1 MIIKRLTMYN
11 FGVYA
16 GVQTFAFTNARPI
29 VLISG
34 MNGRGKT
41 TFLEAIL
48 LALYGSNSIA
58 YKENP
63 AHGSYGQYLRSR
75 ISRQAG
81 EQESFVELEFDM
93 SPGQPDTYVVRRAW
107 NGQGRRTAETVT
119 VEENGLDSPFLTQN
133 WTMFIESLLP
143 SALSSFYFFDGEKIA
158 ELALDNK
165 NTQMKDAIRSM
176 LGIQVLDRL
185 KKDLDLSLRHTRERA
200 GEKDSGIGVQ
210 ALRREKESRE
220 VRLEELNQRIEAQNE
235 KIWQQRETVSACRR
249 QYEQKGGDAAQQQ
262 QILLQRQADLRAEGK
277 QTGEALL
284 DLAAGALPLVLVE
297 DLLQDVRRQAEE
309 EHSSQV
315 MGQALDRMEAL
326 LDGYAGDRAAAG
338 QFVEY
343 VKGCF
348 PGREEEALYGLSSHG
363 LVQLQSLLEKRLNQS
378 RTEVQAQLKRKKE
391 LEEQLDETERY
402 LSLDTNEKEL
412 NSLYAEI
419 KEQEG
424 LLLRLEVEL
433 NALQQEKSAVYKEAA
448 AAAREWNRAVEAY
461 LQEAELRDE
470 ADRMEK
476 YTALSI
482 RLVEEYM
489 TRLQRRKTGVLGE
502 TITQCYRKL
511 ANKKD
516 MIHKIEM
523 DAETLDLRYLDAA
536 GGLVAKD
543 SLSAGEKQLMVIAIL
558 WALASCSRKKL
569 PVIIDT
575 PLARMDSMH
584 RTALVTT
591 YFPQASGQ
599 TIILST
605 DSEINRSYYALM
617 QEYVGDEFTLVFDE
631 QTQSTTISKGYFQT
645 P

>member
-1 MIIKRLTMYN
+1 MIIKRLTMCN

-16 GVQTFAFTNARPI
+16 GVQTFAFTHTRPI

-48 LALYGSNSIA
+48 LALYGPNSIA
-58 YKENP
+58 WKENP

-107 NGQGRRTAETVT
+107 NGQGRRTAETITVT
-119 VEENGLDSPFLTQN
+119 ENGLDSPFLTQN
-133 WTMFIESLLP
+133 WTMFIENLLP

-185 KKDLDLSLRHTRERA
+185 KKDLDLSLRHTRERS
-200 GEKDSGIGVQ
+200 GEKDSGTDVQ
-210 ALRREKESRE
+210 ALRRAKEAHE
-220 VRLEELNQRIEAQNE
+220 ARLEELNQQIEAQNE
-235 KIWQQRETVSACRR
+235 KIWQQRERVSACRR
-249 QYEQKGGDAAQQQ
+249 QYEQKGGDAAQQRQ
-262 QILLQRQADLRAEGK
+262 ALLQRRADLRAAGK
-277 QTGEALL
+277 QNREALL

-315 MGQALDRMEAL
+315 MGQALGRMETL
-326 LDGYAGDRAAAG
+326 LEGYAGDRAAAG
-338 QFVEY
+338 QFMEY
-343 VKGCF
+343 VKGCV
-348 PGREEEALYGLSSHG
+348 PGREEEALYDLSPHG

-378 RTEVQAQLKRKKE
+378 RTEARALLKRKKE

-412 NSLYAEI
+412 NGLYAEI
-419 KEQEG
+419 KEQEA
-424 LLLRLEVEL
+424 LQLRLEVEL

-448 AAAREWNRAVEAY
+448 ATTKEWNRAVAAY
-461 LQEAELRDE
+461 LQEAELQDE
-470 ADRMEK
+470 AERMEK

-516 MIHKIEM
+516 MIHNIEM
-523 DAETLDLRYLDAA
+523 DAETLDLRYLDAD

-558 WALASCSRKKL
+558 WALAICSRKKL

-575 PLARMDSMH
+575 PLARMDSLH

-617 QEYVGDEFTLVFDE
+617 REYVGDEFTLVFDE

>member
-1 MIIKRLTMYN
+1 MIIKRLTMCN

-16 GVQTFAFTNARPI
+16 GVQTFAFTHTRPI

-48 LALYGSNSIA
+48 LALYGPNSIA
-58 YKENP
+58 WKENP

-107 NGQGRRTAETVT
+107 NGQGRRTAETITVT
-119 VEENGLDSPFLTQN
+119 ENGVDSPFLTQN
-133 WTMFIESLLP
+133 WTMFIENLLP

-185 KKDLDLSLRHTRERA
+185 KKDLDLSLRHTRERS
-200 GEKDSGIGVQ
+200 GEKDSGTDVQ
-210 ALRREKESRE
+210 ALRRAKEAHE
-220 VRLEELNQRIEAQNE
+220 ARLEELNQQIEAQNE
-235 KIWQQRETVSACRR
+235 KIWQQRERVSACRR
-249 QYEQKGGDAAQQQ
+249 QYEQKGGDAAQQRQ
-262 QILLQRQADLRAEGK
+262 ALLQRRADLRAAGK
-277 QTGEALL
+277 QNREALL

-315 MGQALDRMEAL
+315 MGQALGRMETL
-326 LDGYAGDRAAAG
+326 LEGYAGDRAAAG
-338 QFVEY
+338 QFMEY
-343 VKGCF
+343 VKGCV
-348 PGREEEALYGLSSHG
+348 PGREEEALYDLSPHG

-378 RTEVQAQLKRKKE
+378 RTEARALLKRKKE

-412 NSLYAEI
+412 NGLYAEI
-419 KEQEG
+419 KEQEA
-424 LLLRLEVEL
+424 LQLRLEVEL

-448 AAAREWNRAVEAY
+448 ATTKEWNRAVAAY
-461 LQEAELRDE
+461 LQEAELQDE
-470 ADRMEK
+470 AERMEK

-516 MIHKIEM
+516 MIHNIEM
-523 DAETLDLRYLDAA
+523 DAETLDLRYLDAD

-558 WALASCSRKKL
+558 WALAICSRKKL

-575 PLARMDSMH
+575 PLARMDSLH

-617 QEYVGDEFTLVFDE
+617 REYVGDEFTLVFDE